1 MVVSRGSSG
10 ARLHGAG
17 QSHALPS
24 ATLLLIMDGRF
35 EQSKYKA
42 DVKFVLGVIALIS
55 LAVALVAYD
64 LGV

>member
-1 MVVSRGSSG
+1 MTVSRGSSA

-17 QSHALPS
+17 QSYAVPS

-42 DVKFVLGVIALIS
+42 DMKFVFGVIALVS
-55 LAVALVAYD
+55 LAVALVAYYLD
-64 LGV
+64 V

>member
-1 MVVSRGSSG
+1 M
-10 ARLHGAG
+10 HGAG
-17 QSHALPS
+17 KSHAVPS